1 MSANATLTD
10 LFTHQDAANAAQ
22 FLSMNGCLTSGGTA
36 IKAGSSAVAKHA
48 NTITYKLN
56 GKFYSKSTGDLTI
69 PATPVIPAGYKAL
82 VSWYLDSAGAATS
95 VISTPVLIAAATP
108 VLPAFDDDKVCIGAV
123 LISNG
128 TSSDFT
134 GATTALDTAHVT
146 TTYYN
151 FAQAFPGMTV

>member
-1 MSANATLTD
+1 MSANATFYK
-10 LFTHQDAANAAQ
+10 LFDHQAMSDSMQYLA
-22 FLSMNGCLTSGGTA
+22 MNGCLTSGGTA
-36 IKAGSSAVAKHA
+36 IKAGGSAVAKHA
-48 NTITYKLN
+48 NTITFKIN

-69 PATPVIPAGYKAL
+69 PATAIPAGYKAL
-82 VSWYLDSAGAATS
+82 VSWYLDSAGTATS
-95 VISTPVLIAAATP
+95 VMSTPVLIAASTP
-108 VLPAFDDDKVCIGAV
+108 VLPDFADTLVCIGAV

-128 TSSDFT
+128 TSSAFT

>member
-10 LFTHQDAANAAQ
+10 LFTHQDSANAAQ
-22 FLSMNGCLTSGGTA
+22 FLEMNGCFTSGGTA

-48 NTITYKLN
+48 NTITYKIN

-82 VSWYLDSAGAATS
+82 VSWYLDSAGTATS
-95 VISTPVLIAAATP
+95 VISAPVLIAAATP
-108 VLPAFDDDKVCIGAV
+108 VLPEFTDDKVCIGGV

-128 TSSDFT
+128 TASNFT
-134 GATTALDTAHVT
+134 GATTALDAAGVT

-151 FAQAFPGMTV
+151 FATAFPGMTV

>member
-1 MSANATLTD
+1 MSANATFNK
-10 LFTHQDAANAAQ
+10 LFDHQSMSDAMQ
-22 FLSMNGCLTSGGTA
+22 FLAMNGCLTSGGTA

-48 NTITYKLN
+48 NTIAFKID

-69 PATPVIPAGYKAL
+69 PATVIPAGYKAL
-82 VSWYLDSAGAATS
+82 VSWYLDAAGTATS
-95 VISTPVLIAAATP
+95 VMSTPVLVAAATP
-108 VLPAFDDDKVCIGAV
+108 VLPSFADTLVCIGAV

-128 TSSDFT
+128 AATSFT
-134 GATTALDTAHVT
+134 GATTALDATSVT

>member
-1 MSANATLTD
+1 MSANATFNK
-10 LFTHQDAANAAQ
+10 LFDHQAMSDSMQYLA
-22 FLSMNGCLTSGGTA
+22 MNGCLTSGGAA
-36 IKAGSSAVAKHA
+36 IKAGGSAVAKHA
-48 NTITYKLN
+48 NTIVFKIN

-69 PATPVIPAGYKAL
+69 PATVIPAGYKAL
-82 VSWYLDSAGAATS
+82 VSWYLDSAGTPTS
-95 VISTPVLIAAATP
+95 VMSTPVLIAAATP
-108 VLPAFDDDKVCIGAV
+108 VLPSFADTLVCIGAV

-151 FAQAFPGMTV
+151 FAQAFPDMTV